1 MQGQNCKGVSQKK
14 SGHFQLSIPYNIHK
28 EQELISIQTNC
39 KVREGNILLSIP
51 STMDWNQ
58 STHISK
64 KGIGFDTA
72 NSLLNN
78 RIEIPLDIYEIEV
91 ISPKK

>member
-1 MQGQNCKGVSQKK
+1 
-14 SGHFQLSIPYNIHK
+14 LSIHYNIHK

-51 STMDWNQ
+51 SIYQGLKPIHTYFK
-58 STHISK
+58 K
-64 KGIGFDTA
+64 KGIGFVTA

>member
-1 MQGQNCKGVSQKK
+1 MYY
-14 SGHFQLSIPYNIHK
+14 FQFLVYTK
-28 EQELISIQTNC
+28 
-39 KVREGNILLSIP
+39 
-51 STMDWNQ
+51 DWNQ

-64 KGIGFDTA
+64 KGIGFVTA